1 MAGVLQTGIDVLRDR
16 PVRHLEAARH
26 FDFMVGQ
33 DLNQEDKRARCNEL
47 RDIIEDSKKKILS
60 VMDEI
65 NKKDIDYANLIKYLE
80 MMKKNLKIKIIVNLL

>member
-1 MAGVLQTGIDVLRDR
+1 
-16 PVRHLEAARH
+16 
-26 FDFMVGQ
+26 MVGQ